1 MKTIYRLLLCVILC
15 TTTSCSST
23 DEIVVY
29 YKTGFIASP
38 VSKSFEDFREEADDS
53 SVDTVIYIEQ
63 ELFNKYSSAIKELRF
78 VDSGSKNTHDYFIDI
93 KCKNI
98 NIAMPLPMPNSLTGK
113 ITTYTEGN
121 KKGEVS
127 DSVLYELLCT
137 ARYFDFFDK
146 EDLIYHPLVEKFR
159 IPSDYT
165 YYFEKQSAP
174 DDIPV
179 RVISRYKAVLKVE

>member
-1 MKTIYRLLLCVILC
+1 MKTIYRLLLCFILC

-38 VSKSFEDFREEADDS
+38 VSKSFEDFRKEADDHP
-53 SVDTVIYIEQ
+53 VDTVLYIEQ
-63 ELFNKYSSAIKELRF
+63 ELFDKYNSAIKELGL

-93 KCKNI
+93 KYKNI
-98 NIAMPLPMPNSLTGK
+98 NIAMPLPMLDSLNGK

-121 KKGEVS
+121 KQGEVS

-146 EDLIYHPLVEKFR
+146 EDLVYHPLVEKFR

-165 YYFEKQSAP
+165 YYFEKDVSN
-174 DDIPV
+174 DIPI
-179 RVISRYKAVLKVE
+179 RIKSRYKVVLKVE

>member
-1 MKTIYRLLLCVILC
+1 MKTIYRLLLCFILC

-38 VSKSFEDFREEADDS
+38 VSKSFEDFRKEADDHP
-53 SVDTVIYIEQ
+53 VDTVLYIEQ
-63 ELFNKYSSAIKELRF
+63 ELFDKYNSAIKELRL

-93 KCKNI
+93 KYKNI
-98 NIAMPLPMPNSLTGK
+98 NIAMPLPMPDSLNGK

-121 KKGEVS
+121 KQGEVS

-146 EDLIYHPLVEKFR
+146 EDLVYHPLVEKFR

-165 YYFEKQSAP
+165 YYFEKDVS
-174 DDIPV
+174 DDIPI
-179 RVISRYKAVLKVE
+179 RIKSRYKVVLKVE

>member
-38 VSKSFEDFREEADDS
+38 VSKSFEDFREEADNS

-93 KCKNI
+93 KHKNI
-98 NIAMPLPMPNSLTGK
+98 NIAMPLPMPDSLTGK

-165 YYFEKQSAP
+165 YYFEKQSAS